1 MAESLI
7 HAILKGQYICFE
19 QATLILQESSLQ
31 VLKKINNIN
40 STVQLEVQMI
50 FLLFIFLISAVV
62 IKLVPCF
69 YVVWTCCRSTRLSM
83 EQFHASKGTPLLLAK
98 SKTGQCLSNP

>member
-40 STVQLEVQMI
+40 STCPTRSSGDLFTMYI
-50 FLLFIFLISAVV
+50 SHICSGNKISTLFL
-62 IKLVPCF
+62 
-69 YVVWTCCRSTRLSM
+69 RSLDLLS
-83 EQFHASKGTPLLLAK
+83 
-98 SKTGQCLSNP
+98 

>member
-19 QATLILQESSLQ
+19 QVTLILQESSLQ

-40 STVQLEVQMI
+40 STCPTRSSDDLFTI
-50 FLLFIFLISAVV
+50 YISHICSGNKISTLFL
-62 IKLVPCF
+62 
-69 YVVWTCCRSTRLSM
+69 RSLDLLS
-83 EQFHASKGTPLLLAK
+83 
-98 SKTGQCLSNP
+98 